1 MEGRK
6 PEFKSMI
13 FRTQGRKKH
22 QSEQQEEESIQKNE
36 DSMRT
41 LWDISKPTNIWI
53 IGVPEGEEE
62 KQEIQNL
69 FERIMRENFP
79 NLVKETDL

>member
-1 MEGRK
+1 MGAK
-6 PEFKSMI
+6 
-13 FRTQGRKKH
+13 
-22 QSEQQEEESIQKNE
+22 
-36 DSMRT
+36 
-41 LWDISKPTNIWI
+41 
-53 IGVPEGEEE
+53 GEEE